1 MEELKIFSNEE
12 FGNVRSILINSEPW
26 FVGKDIADALGYS
39 ETNAMVKRLDS
50 EDFISDKLEG
60 MNMKSTFINESGL
73 YTAIIGSKLESAK
86 KFKKWVTSE
95 VLPSIRK
102 HGVYMTPEVIEK
114 TLKNPDFI
122 IQLATQLKEE
132 QATRKIA
139 EEKVEEQLV
148 ILEAQKPF
156 VTFAETCL
164 KSNDN
169 ILVRQLSKIAQ
180 DEGLKIG
187 EKKLYTKLRNWNL
200 ILKSSTEPSQ
210 KGMTSGYFYVKEE
223 PVNTPYGVKLVRQTL
238 VTPKGQIYII
248 EKMKKEAC

>member
-1 MEELKIFSNEE
+1 
-12 FGNVRSILINSEPW
+12 
-26 FVGKDIADALGYS
+26 
-39 ETNAMVKRLDS
+39 
-50 EDFISDKLEG
+50 
-60 MNMKSTFINESGL
+60 
-73 YTAIIGSKLESAK
+73 
-86 KFKKWVTSE
+86 
-95 VLPSIRK
+95 
-102 HGVYMTPEVIEK
+102 
-114 TLKNPDFI
+114 
-122 IQLATQLKEE
+122 
-132 QATRKIA
+132 
-139 EEKVEEQLV
+139 
-148 ILEAQKPF
+148 